1 MKEYKL
7 LKQKMGWSK
16 NLEKFEK
23 ELNNYAKQGWRVINV
38 FINHEIMTAVLEK
51 DKNR

>member
-16 NLEKFEK
+16 NLQKFED
-23 ELNNYAKQGWRVINV
+23 ELNNYALKGWSVVNI
-38 FINHEIMTAVLEK
+38 FINHEVMTAVLEK